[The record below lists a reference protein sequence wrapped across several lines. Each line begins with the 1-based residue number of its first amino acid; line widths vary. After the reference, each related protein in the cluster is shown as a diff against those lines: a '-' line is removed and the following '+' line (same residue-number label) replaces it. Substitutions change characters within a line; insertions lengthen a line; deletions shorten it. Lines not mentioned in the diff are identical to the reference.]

1 MTLGNSLGGT
11 INAGNFKA
19 CYIDRGEAGNLVLL
33 PGDETTVVT
42 LEKNCP
48 GDVIRRLLYE

>member
-1 MTLGNSLGGT
+1 MENANNLGRV
-11 INAGNFKA
+11 INAGSFKA
-19 CYIDRGEAGNLVLL
+19 CYIDSGKKNGLVLL
-33 PGDETTVVT
+33 PGDETTIVT